1 MLFHQDAGQI
11 VGRYAVG
18 TSLHGFLYDGG
29 GYTTVD
35 APGSAGFNDA
45 HGINLAGQIVGIY
58 SDANGRFHGFLA
70 TPVPEPSTL
79 LLAGIG
85 TFSLVGCL
93 WCGRGQPVSWKS

>member
-1 MLFHQDAGQI
+1 MNATTGVTAVPSPDSELFGWQTQ
-11 VGRYAVG
+11 
-18 TSLHGFLYDGG
+18 TLEG